1 MLFNQI
7 RKNYSNHLLE
17 YVIIAWHKKMF
28 WINRRGGEED
38 GGRCMREENDAVA
51 SFGPHAAI
59 VLILT

>member
-1 MLFNQI
+1 MFFNQM

-17 YVIIAWHKKMF
+17 FVIIAWHKKMF
-28 WINRRGGEED
+28 RINRGGGEED